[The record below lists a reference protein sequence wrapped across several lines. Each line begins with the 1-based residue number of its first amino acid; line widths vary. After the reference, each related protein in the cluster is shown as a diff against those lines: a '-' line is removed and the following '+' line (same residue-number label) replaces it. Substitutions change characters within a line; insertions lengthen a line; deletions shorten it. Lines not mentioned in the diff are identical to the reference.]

1 MKNNIKIERARRDIT
16 QTDLAM
22 AVGVS
27 KQTIL
32 SIESGRY
39 VPSTIIALKIARY
52 FNMPV
57 EQVFELEPED

>member
-1 MKNNIKIERARRDIT
+1 
-16 QTDLAM
+16 M

-39 VPSTIIALKIARY
+39 VPSTIIALKIAR
-52 FNMPV
+52 FFDMPV
-57 EQVFELEPED
+57 EQVFELEPGD